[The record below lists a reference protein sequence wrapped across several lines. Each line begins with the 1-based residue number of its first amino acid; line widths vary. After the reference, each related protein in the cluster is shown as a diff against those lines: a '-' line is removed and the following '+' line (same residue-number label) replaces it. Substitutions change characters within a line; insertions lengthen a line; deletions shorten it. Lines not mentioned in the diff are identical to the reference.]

1 MLKRE
6 STIDEILEFFKDYEM
21 DLKKYEYMSEEDL
34 AEHLKNLKHVIFD
47 ADTIKLLD
55 SRSEISDKMYF
66 LNNETDLGDTDVK
79 IQITPE
85 LMIKNKNENECQK
98 LKGKENG
105 RSGYKTKPMDKRD
118 FQEDSVESRKFQE
131 EAYGEIVLKRQAISQ
146 MWGVKLSYINTDMG
160 LILVSSR

>member
-105 RSGYKTKPMDKRD
+105 SSGYKTKPMDKRD
-118 FQEDSVESRKFQE
+118 SVEDRKFQE

>member
-55 SRSEISDKMYF
+55 SKSEMYF
-66 LNNETDLGDTDVK
+66 FEQANNETDLGD
-79 IQITPE
+79 
-85 LMIKNKNENECQK
+85 N
-98 LKGKENG
+98 
-105 RSGYKTKPMDKRD
+105 TKPIEKIHIEMNQKKINL
-118 FQEDSVESRKFQE
+118 SVVHK
-131 EAYGEIVLKRQAISQ
+131 
-146 MWGVKLSYINTDMG
+146 
-160 LILVSSR
+160 

>member
-55 SRSEISDKMYF
+55 SRSDISDI
-66 LNNETDLGDTDVK
+66 TDVK

-105 RSGYKTKPMDKRD
+105 SSGYKTKPMDKRD
-118 FQEDSVESRKFQE
+118 SVEDRKFQE